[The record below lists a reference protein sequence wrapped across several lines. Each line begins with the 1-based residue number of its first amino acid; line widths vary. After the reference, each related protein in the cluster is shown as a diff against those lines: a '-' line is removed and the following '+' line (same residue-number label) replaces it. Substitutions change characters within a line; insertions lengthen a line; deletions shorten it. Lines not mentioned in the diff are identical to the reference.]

1 MPDLS
6 GAVFK
11 MKLFKSKEQNLVH
24 YVTGVT
30 YARIPIFRGD
40 EICSLFI
47 EALSETRLKDPFKL
61 IGYVLMPDHIHFFA
75 GFAPDAIHLSAW
87 IKSLKNALSKS
98 LRAAGITAPHW
109 QKGFFDHILRSDESY
124 TVKWDYVRMNPV
136 RANLVRSAE
145 EWEFQGEIFPL
156 EP

>member
-1 MPDLS
+1 MF
-6 GAVFK
+6 ANK
-11 MKLFKSKEQNLVH
+11 LVH
-24 YVTGVT
+24 SAFQSFAEKAVDHG
-30 YARIPIFRGD
+30 I
-40 EICSLFI
+40 
-47 EALSETRLKDPFKL
+47 L
-61 IGYVLMPDHIHFFA
+61 IGRYVLMPDHIHFFA

-87 IKSLKNALSKS
+87 IKSLKNALSKCLCS
-98 LRAAGITAPHW
+98 AGITAPHW